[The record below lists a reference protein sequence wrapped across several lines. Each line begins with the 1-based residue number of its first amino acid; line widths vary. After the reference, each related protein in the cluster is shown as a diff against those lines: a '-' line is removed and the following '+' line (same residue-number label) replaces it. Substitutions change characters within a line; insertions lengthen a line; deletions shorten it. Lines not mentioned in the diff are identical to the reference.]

1 METLYKKDIEIYKKY
16 IKKLEDKIDHYQ
28 KLDRKNMLSI
38 IQMQRVITNYETN
51 FIEYHKYEELQ
62 NDYINALQVINN
74 KNKEAN
80 NE

>member
-1 METLYKKDIEIYKKY
+1 METLYKKDIEIYKKEIERLY
-16 IKKLEDKIDHYQ
+16 KKIDYLEE
-28 KLDRKNMLSI
+28 LDRKNFLQI
-38 IQMQRVITNYETN
+38 IKLQGVINNYEN
-51 FIEYHKYEELQ
+51 NHIPYYKYEELQ